1 MTRLR
6 LCLVLMLSFGC
17 ALTSVTAA
25 SAQAVEYSCKY
36 FFVSVFQATDCME
49 AVFSEDMPY
58 VHGHLTMGSV
68 PPGNGF
74 ALGAVTEKPTHFVS
88 PFAPWILPDMRDRE
102 PFPSPLDPDTKD
114 EKKPDPGGYK
124 SLLVPKLGAAVSTNG
139 SWIVSGSADWLPGIY
154 KPDNRLESP
163 LKPGLPPIKKPCHK
177 FFLFCTESVLAIH
190 VEGTHSVAR
199 TINFYGLGPAT
210 PDVKYTFRL
219 DQTYGGVQA
228 RLPLIDAFI
237 VSGGIEG
244 RYPILPTDSQSSVLI
259 ANFPAAALPGLN
271 AQPTYVHS
279 NVGFIM
285 RSRRLFEP
293 TVKGDQETG
302 PLHLLHRDAI
312 SPEAEFSYHWYEA
325 GAGSGASFQ
334 QLVASANLSIELG
347 ATTEGY
353 VVSTDVKGFWSRT
366 FYRVLQHYCGG
377 PPANP
382 RIVVDPKADAK
393 AKDGAKKQQDAE
405 WKAKGYVFEIKHD
418 SLCDFGTLDLKSHLV
433 TTTADANDVIP
444 FYMLPT
450 LGGQDIDSRVSLRG
464 FENYRF
470 RAPDTMFVQAEYS
483 LPVYDPFALLLFY
496 DAGNVGNTLGDLSFA
511 NLRQDGGFGVNLRIL
526 RMTLLQAYLAGG
538 RGGGLHPGFNLAKQF

>member
-6 LCLVLMLSFGC
+6 LRLVLTLSFGW
-17 ALTSVTAA
+17 ALTSATAA

-36 FFVSVFQATDCME
+36 FFASVFQATDCME
-49 AVFSEDMPY
+49 ALFSEDMPY
-58 VHGHLTMGSV
+58 VHGHLTIGSV

-74 ALGAVTEKPTHFVS
+74 ALGAVIEKPTHFVS
-88 PFAPWILPDMRDRE
+88 PFAPWITPDMRH
-102 PFPSPLDPDTKD
+102 KD
-114 EKKPDPGGYK
+114 EKLSAMPAVPDAKLEADQDGYK

-154 KPDNRLESP
+154 KFPPRPQVPPEPDSTS
-163 LKPGLPPIKKPCHK
+163 IKKPCHK
-177 FFLFCTESVLAIH
+177 FLLFCTESVLALHI
-190 VEGTHSVAR
+190 EGTHSVAHD
-199 TINFYGLGPAT
+199 ISYYGLGSAT

-228 RLPLIDAFI
+228 RLPLIDAFML
-237 VSGGIEG
+237 SGGIEG
-244 RYPILPTDSQSSVLI
+244 RYPALPNDPQSSSLI
-259 ANFPAAALPGLN
+259 ANFPATDLPGLN

-279 NVGFIM
+279 NVGFIA
-285 RSRRLFEP
+285 RRRHLSEP
-293 TVKGDQETG
+293 KTKGLRETG
-302 PLHLLHRDAI
+302 PVHLLHRDAI
-312 SPEAEFSYHWYEA
+312 SPEAEFAYHWYKA
-325 GAGSGASFQ
+325 GAGSAASFQ

-353 VVSTDVKGFWSRT
+353 KVATNVKGFWPRM

-377 PPANP
+377 PPAKP
-382 RIVVDPKADAK
+382 RIVVDPKASKTQQEAE
-393 AKDGAKKQQDAE
+393 KKQQEAE
-405 WKAKGYVFEIKHD
+405 WKAKGFVFEIKAN
-418 SLCDFGTLDLKSHLV
+418 SLCDFGTIDLKSHLV
-433 TTTADANDVIP
+433 TTTADANNAIP

-450 LGGQDIDSRVSLRG
+450 LGGQDIDSRISLRG

-511 NLRQDGGFGVNLRIL
+511 QLRQDAGFGINLRIL

>member
-6 LCLVLMLSFGC
+6 LLVILMLAVAY
-17 ALTSVTAA
+17 ALSATTA

-36 FFVSVFQATDCME
+36 FFANVYQATDCME
-49 AVFSEDMPY
+49 ALFSEDMPY
-58 VHGHLTMGSV
+58 IHGHLTMGSV

-74 ALGAVTEKPTHFVS
+74 ALGAVIEKPTHFVS
-88 PFAPWILPDMRDRE
+88 PFAPWIPPDMRDVKL
-102 PFPSPLDPDTKD
+102 SQPLPDPDKK
-114 EKKPDPGGYK
+114 EKTDQGGYK
-124 SLLVPKLGAAVSTNG
+124 SLLVPKLGAAISTNG
-139 SWIVSGSADWLPGIY
+139 SWIVSGTADWLPGIY
-154 KPDNRLESP
+154 KPGTRLERP
-163 LKPGLPPIKKPCHK
+163 PRPGLHAIEKPCHR
-177 FFLFCTESVLAIH
+177 FHALCTESVLAVH
-190 VEGTHSVAR
+190 FNGAHRVAR
-199 TINFYGLGPAT
+199 TVSYYGLGPAT
-210 PDVKYTFRL
+210 PDVKYTFRF
-219 DQTYGGVQA
+219 DETYGGVQA
-228 RLPLIDAFI
+228 RLPLVDAFI
-237 VSGGIEG
+237 LSGGLEA
-244 RYPILPTDSQSSVLI
+244 RYPDLPTESGSNSVTG
-259 ANFPAAALPGLN
+259 NFPAAALPGLN

-279 NVGFIM
+279 NVGFIT
-285 RSRRLFEP
+285 RARHLSEP
-293 TVKGDQETG
+293 TIEEDQETG

-312 SPEAEFSYHWYEA
+312 SPEAEFSYHWFKA
-325 GAGSGASFQ
+325 GSSSGASFQ

-353 VVSTDVKGFWSRT
+353 VVSTDVKGFWRRT

-382 RIVVDPKADAK
+382 RIVLDPKADAEK
-393 AKDGAKKQQDAE
+393 KDAQKKEQEAE

-418 SLCDFGTLDLKSHLV
+418 SLCDFGTLDFKSHLV
-433 TTTADANDVIP
+433 TTTADANNVIP

-511 NLRQDGGFGVNLRIL
+511 HLRQDAGFGVNLRIM
-526 RMTLLQAYLAGG
+526 RMTILQGYFAGG

>member
-6 LCLVLMLSFGC
+6 LLVILILSLGYE
-17 ALTSVTAA
+17 LTAASAA

-36 FFVSVFQATDCME
+36 FFSNVYQATDCME
-49 AVFSEDMPY
+49 ALFSEDMPY
-58 VHGHLTMGSV
+58 VHGHLTIGSV

-74 ALGAVTEKPTHFVS
+74 ALGALIEKPTHFVS
-88 PFAPWILPDMRDRE
+88 PFAPWVPPDMRDE
-102 PFPSPLDPDTKD
+102 KVFQSPADPDTKQKID
-114 EKKPDPGGYK
+114 QGGYK
-124 SLLVPKLGAAVSTNG
+124 SLLVPKLGAAISTNG
-139 SWIVSGSADWLPGIY
+139 SWIVSGTGDWLPGIY
-154 KPDNRLESP
+154 KSGTRLESP
-163 LKPGLPPIKKPCHK
+163 PKRGLSPIKKPCHK
-177 FFLFCTESVLAIH
+177 FLRSCTESVLA
-190 VEGTHSVAR
+190 VRFNGTHRVAR
-199 TINFYGLGPAT
+199 AVSYYGLGPGT
-210 PDVKYTFRL
+210 PDLKYTFRL
-219 DQTYGGVQA
+219 DETYGGVQA
-228 RLPLIDAFI
+228 RLPLVDAFTL
-237 VSGGIEG
+237 SGGVEG
-244 RYPILPTDSQSSVLI
+244 RFPVLPTESGSNSVTR
-259 ANFPAAALPGLN
+259 NFPAAALPGLN

-285 RSRRLFEP
+285 RARHLSEP
-293 TVKGDQETG
+293 TIEGDHETG

-312 SPEAEFSYHWYEA
+312 SPEAEFAYHWYKA

-353 VVSTDVKGFWSRT
+353 VVSTDVKGFWPRT

-382 RIVVDPKADAK
+382 RIVVDPRADAK
-393 AKDGAKKQQDAE
+393 QKEAAKKEQEAE

-433 TTTADANDVIP
+433 TTTADANNVIP

-483 LPVYDPFALLLFY
+483 LPVYDPLALLLFY
-496 DAGNVGNTLGDLSFA
+496 DAGNVGDTLGDLSFA
-511 NLRQDGGFGVNLRIL
+511 HLRQDAGFGVNVRIL
-526 RMTLLQAYLAGG
+526 RMTLLQVYLAGG